1 MVEYIETLS
10 ELRSQYNC
18 FDEKD
23 RPYYEALSEAIARK
37 PVVHGYW
44 IENEYEWICS
54 RCGESFEYYDNS
66 FLQHAHFC
74 PSCGAKICPE

>member
-1 MVEYIETLS
+1 MAEYIETLS

-37 PVVHGYW
+37 PVVHGHWNKYPTTDGW
-44 IENEYEWICS
+44 DIVECSECGHCGIIEHNY
-54 RCGESFEYYDNS
+54 
-66 FLQHAHFC
+66 C
-74 PSCGAKICPE
+74 PDCGADMRRK